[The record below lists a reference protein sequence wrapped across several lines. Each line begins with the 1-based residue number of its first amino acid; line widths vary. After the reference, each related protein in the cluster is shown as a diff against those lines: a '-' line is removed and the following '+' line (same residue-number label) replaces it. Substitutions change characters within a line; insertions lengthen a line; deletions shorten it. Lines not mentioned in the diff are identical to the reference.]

1 MVFNKVEAFKL
12 AAVDYR
18 AKKVEEEN
26 RQGNKKSKVPL
37 IDYKTTLKSKTIIG
51 KDNKINS
58 TINFETKQTK
68 VEVPVATHDSPYMQR
83 DQLLLEMIEQQRK
96 LNSVHL
102 QLKLFTIKDE
112 RQKYDEQEISDLE
125 EEEDSE
131 YGDEVNTDPDDIISS
146 SPP

>member
-18 AKKVEEEN
+18 TKKVEEEN

-58 TINFETKQTK
+58 TIKILK
-68 VEVPVATHDSPYMQR
+68 
-83 DQLLLEMIEQQRK
+83 K
-96 LNSVHL
+96 LILRYISN
-102 QLKLFTIKDE
+102 LFVW
-112 RQKYDEQEISDLE
+112 LFFF
-125 EEEDSE
+125 
-131 YGDEVNTDPDDIISS
+131 
-146 SPP
+146 

>member
-1 MVFNKVEAFKL
+1 M
-12 AAVDYR
+12 
-18 AKKVEEEN
+18 
-26 RQGNKKSKVPL
+26 
-37 IDYKTTLKSKTIIG
+37 
-51 KDNKINS
+51 S

-68 VEVPVATHDSPYMQR
+68 VEVPVATNDTPYMQR

-96 LNSVHL
+96 INSVHL

-131 YGDEVNTDPDDIISS
+131 YGDEVNTDPEDIISS